1 VGPSIKSA
9 VNVGAL
15 ALGWVVTLVGCIV
28 IAGALTGLYMLLVRG
43 ASPGQP
49 VFLDAVV
56 PPLGGAVLHLVNG
69 VVLTIAPFILR
80 WAIRHWRRSRGGQ

>member
-1 VGPSIKSA
+1 VGISIKA
-9 VNVGAL
+9 VMNAGVL
-15 ALGWVVTLVGCIV
+15 ALGWIVTLVGCIV

-56 PPLGGAVLHLVNG
+56 PPLGGAVLHLANG
-69 VVLTIAPFILR
+69 VVLTVAPFILR
-80 WAIRHWRRSRGGQ
+80 WAIRRWRQFRGR